1 MRKFYRNYIE
11 SNLFFWVFSI
21 AALGLI
27 VAGFLF
33 PPPGQI
39 DNSVLVGAGELN
51 GSIALGCV
59 LKAIDKGVDVTA
71 QHNNTSISI
80 TNREEEED
88 NVEKKEEDE

>member
-1 MRKFYRNYIE
+1 MRRFFKNYIE
-11 SNLFFWVFSI
+11 SNLFFWVFSL

-51 GSIALGCV
+51 GTIALGCV

-80 TNREEEED
+80 TNREEED
-88 NVEKKEEDE
+88 KKDKDEEEVG